1 MNKRA
6 KSPTNSDRH
15 SDMDN
20 FSRSATPSM
29 NLDDTNDNSQ
39 HTHQLNL
46 IKNVQMQYNE
56 PPTPTPQQNLIKPQ
70 ISLETNKVEN
80 KNENPMVANK
90 LTINQIQ
97 NMYERKEENNMPIY
111 KPFEVDSLLRNPNEI
126 ANNFQIN
133 HTQNS
138 DRPLNIQQTT
148 LNNQNI
154 NSKPNI
160 DEKSNFTIYPNI
172 ITLQQNNQHHGFPAN
187 VIINPI
193 SHTLQTFP
201 NQMSVELNKNTIKET
216 LARNVSNDSEISNH
230 IDSVINDVVAGL
242 GTIPYSS
249 DIEEESN
256 SSFREFLNNQEKGL
270 FNDES
275 QDTNFF
281 DKSSNDKNT
290 KTKKKSTKMNKE
302 DENGKKEPGADQDE
316 SKKQPKKRKQKMTI
330 EALVNQQANEQE
342 PYPKLIITESNKNIN
357 ETMNFNYQ
365 PSLDDSSKKYIS
377 QYQPINQTII
387 NQPNREAM
395 SFINIP
401 SEMSNPAD
409 KSNITFICKDDN
421 LKKMLS
427 FSENNTILRLN
438 ILSKPAELGN
448 SMLNEI
454 KPNTEVNT
462 QNIASSFSITNL
474 NPNENP
480 NNMLSNKFLQ
490 LDGAFDDIDQP
501 GQAENGTA
509 MITEDKLQ
517 QPTANLALSVNKIQN
532 SENIQ
537 GHTINEILANNGK
550 IENYEIKTLKPTNG
564 QLETANFVQKYPTA
578 NDYNTNNIKQNL
590 IPVENSTFINESY
603 LSAQQNKDI
612 KPNFSIEN
620 ITNSAKTPPIQAQ
633 KFTGEN
639 TLLKALLQTAPK
651 NAVNSTNNDASQN
664 FTEPTKPAD
673 VNNPIVANIIQ
684 TNNAIIT
691 QITKT
696 NNGSEMIQQAAPSTP
711 INNAPLIE
719 ETKTVF
725 KIEETNNQAVATAA
739 AAANAKKANTQRKSK
754 TIQNKLMIDLKNK
767 ILDSGHGQAETI
779 KEMIK
784 SEREMGEDAKNNNS
798 RKKKTVKINAQKETS
813 SEFMIGKVVND
824 INALEHLVMNQSYPD
839 SSIIQINYPEKNHS
853 NLIKSAMLTFGDLF
867 KLKYINLAVNFLK
880 EKNMIGKLLDK
891 NEEFLSYLCKKNSA
905 LHTNKDSK
913 AGLNANKQNLSEFCS
928 ALVEKPLTS
937 SSIKNRPML
946 KDSAQRLND
955 ALMHS
960 SSNTD
965 SFGEDSKVGSADRTD
980 AEKQNFKEYLKK
992 NLTDADDYSSAFSP
1006 IIPIEIDHINTNA
1019 INGEQHN
1026 VEMSSSQENNKLIIN
1041 NSQPSA
1047 IKNVK
1052 LESNLRLVHD
1062 TPTTLQN
1069 LTNLHPMRTCKFC
1082 DSFIFDADFKLEHA
1096 ESSSSELKEN
1106 NAQAIVFCS
1115 EFCKSSFKKLAIL
1128 RKKETALEPPKPPA
1142 VSLDD
1147 SLNQDKKTKKVNE
1160 IFKELEEKTII
1171 RWSMDLFNSTKMNED
1186 EDLPKSS
1193 STFEILKSSNYIDKR
1208 VCIFCQTAG
1217 DQEANGPSRLLVLDL
1232 DKWCHLNC
1240 ALWSDE
1246 VYETMNGALINVD
1259 VAFKKSLNVECCFC
1273 HHKGATLKCFT
1284 GKCNTNYH
1292 LPCAIKDKCVFNHDK
1307 VYFDEDFI
1315 LNVLE
1320 NFEKCFYNCY

>member
-1 MNKRA
+1 
-6 KSPTNSDRH
+6 
-15 SDMDN
+15 
-20 FSRSATPSM
+20 
-29 NLDDTNDNSQ
+29 
-39 HTHQLNL
+39 
-46 IKNVQMQYNE
+46 
-56 PPTPTPQQNLIKPQ
+56 
-70 ISLETNKVEN
+70 
-80 KNENPMVANK
+80 
-90 LTINQIQ
+90 
-97 NMYERKEENNMPIY
+97 
-111 KPFEVDSLLRNPNEI
+111 
-126 ANNFQIN
+126 
-133 HTQNS
+133 
-138 DRPLNIQQTT
+138 
-148 LNNQNI
+148 
-154 NSKPNI
+154 
-160 DEKSNFTIYPNI
+160 
-172 ITLQQNNQHHGFPAN
+172 
-187 VIINPI
+187 
-193 SHTLQTFP
+193 
-201 NQMSVELNKNTIKET
+201 
-216 LARNVSNDSEISNH
+216 
-230 IDSVINDVVAGL
+230 
-242 GTIPYSS
+242 
-249 DIEEESN
+249 
-256 SSFREFLNNQEKGL
+256 
-270 FNDES
+270 
-275 QDTNFF
+275 
-281 DKSSNDKNT
+281 
-290 KTKKKSTKMNKE
+290 
-302 DENGKKEPGADQDE
+302 
-316 SKKQPKKRKQKMTI
+316 
-330 EALVNQQANEQE
+330 
-342 PYPKLIITESNKNIN
+342 
-357 ETMNFNYQ
+357 
-365 PSLDDSSKKYIS
+365 
-377 QYQPINQTII
+377 
-387 NQPNREAM
+387 
-395 SFINIP
+395 
-401 SEMSNPAD
+401 MSNPAD

-454 KPNTEVNT
+454 KPNPEVNT
-462 QNIASSFSITNL
+462 QNIASSFSIANL

-480 NNMLSNKFLQ
+480 NSMLSNKFLQ
-490 LDGAFDDIDQP
+490 LDGAFDDDIDQP

-509 MITEDKLQ
+509 MITEDNLQ
-517 QPTANLALSVNKIQN
+517 QPTANLALSGNKIQN

-550 IENYEIKTLKPTNG
+550 IENYEMNTLKPTNG
-564 QLETANFVQKYPTA
+564 QLEAANFVQKYPTA
-578 NDYNTNNIKQNL
+578 NDYNTNNSKQHL
-590 IPVENSTFINESY
+590 IPVESANFINESY
-603 LSAQQNKDI
+603 LSAQHNKEI

-620 ITNSAKTPPIQAQ
+620 ITNSAKTNNPPVQAQ

-651 NAVNSTNNDASQN
+651 NAVNSNNADASQN
-664 FTEPTKPAD
+664 FTEQIKPVD

-684 TNNAIIT
+684 TSNAIISH
-691 QITKT
+691 ITKT
-696 NNGSEMIQQAAPSTP
+696 NNGSEMVQQAAP

-725 KIEETNNQAVATAA
+725 KIEETNNQAIAAAVTAAAVTAAA

-784 SEREMGEDAKNNNS
+784 SEREMGDDVKNNS

-824 INALEHLVMNQSYPD
+824 INALEHLAMNQSYPD
-839 SSIIQINYPEKNHS
+839 SSIIQINYPEKTHS
-853 NLIKSAMLTFGDLF
+853 ALIKSAMLTFGDLF
-867 KLKYINLAVNFLK
+867 KLKCFNLAVNFLK

-891 NEEFLSYLCKKNSA
+891 NEEFLSNLCKKNSA

-913 AGLNANKQNLSEFCS
+913 TGLHGNKQNLAEFCS
-928 ALVEKPLTS
+928 ALVEKPLSS

-955 ALMHS
+955 VLMHS

-965 SFGEDSKVGSADRTD
+965 SFGEDSKGGSADRAD

-992 NLTDADDYSSAFSP
+992 SLADADDYSSAFSP
-1006 IIPIEIDHINTNA
+1006 IIPIEIDHVNA
-1019 INGEQHN
+1019 INATNGEQHN
-1026 VEMSSSQENNKLIIN
+1026 VEMTSSQEANKLIIN

-1052 LESNLRLVHD
+1052 LESNLRMVHD

-1096 ESSSSELKEN
+1096 ESSPSELKEN

-1128 RKKETALEPPKPPA
+1128 RRKETALEPPRPPV

-1147 SLNQDKKTKKVNE
+1147 SLNQERKTKKVNE

-1186 EDLPKSS
+1186 EDLAKSS

-1307 VYFDEDFI
+1307 VFFDMTYFT
-1315 LNVLE
+1315 V
-1320 NFEKCFYNCY
+1320 